1 MSVGTRLNDATK
13 DLPPIIPHP
22 VIHYD
27 AIYQRHVSTDD
38 KCTACEG
45 KGFIQG
51 FEAHGVIASKSLAKP
66 KIVTCPKCN
75 GTGRR

>member
-1 MSVGTRLNDATK
+1 MMLEIGTITANVKPRIEFSFPDING
-13 DLPPIIPHP
+13 
-22 VIHYD
+22 
-27 AIYQRHVSTDD
+27 
-38 KCTACEG
+38 CTACEG